1 VTRNRNAVMSGL
13 YYWTVE
19 DEFGHVQMG
28 KLVIIM

>member
-1 VTRNRNAVMSGL
+1 MSGL

-19 DEFGHVQMG
+19 DEYGHVQMG